1 VPPWSRFGFAR
12 TAGGEAAESV
22 YFIEEKRRK
31 CAARPR
37 RQTTQKR
44 RLESRLFR
52 SLADLAGVGK

>member
-1 VPPWSRFGFAR
+1 MTG
-12 TAGGEAAESV
+12 TASGKAAESV
-22 YFIEEKRRK
+22 WVGEGRK
-31 CAARPR
+31 KEARGKCVAEPR